1 MEDFLVPLQA
11 VLFAQALNK
20 EILKALDTSNYCDI
34 TLLYLCLGRLVQLWS
49 HELPL
54 DLWCNILA
62 PTLLHVLEACSDDLR
77 KAPSTSPIPLL
88 KCCSS
93 CIITVG
99 NYLRAN
105 ISLLDK
111 ADKDKAP
118 TLALASSNGAPL
130 KPVGAS
136 FAELLEA
143 AGPVLSSVVYQC
155 TRILNARSLA
165 HVSGKEDGSTVVFD
179 GSTVCEVTVRT
190 LEATTALLASIS
202 LLLGEEAHIE
212 RVRVREFVSSQE
224 ETPSGAVTPSAS
236 AATLGTVTPVGS
248 GSKVPSPTVS
258 SPDLE
263 ANQHLAAVQ
272 SKLLSKRN
280 GYVVGETVARL
291 ELAREATRCGQHRL
305 LASLVG
311 CCHVDVARC
320 SPRATLSALSA
331 LHLLI
336 GMESDDEEYPSQS
349 SIFSYPPTRTLV
361 DILSSLGL
369 PEIILETS
377 ILCLD
382 DFTTLT
388 SSIPESIAQSL
399 PAASHL
405 KTLRT
410 NRWSTHPLYTTDRYI
425 RSSQPPVQ
433 FLPSPP
439 PCSTFISAADDDYDS
454 DYDPVTALDSLPK
467 ALHDILENTATAL
480 KQKFRKASNSE
491 NVIGRRRSGSSFVL
505 MGPTVARECVELL
518 RLMSICPL
526 AGNDIQTSKKSSAA
540 SSHGNGMA
548 NNDVIDTG
556 YPIATSAIS
565 LSKLNSPVGHSLEQ
579 LLTAPMLFAMMTDA
593 PLFLNSVCS
602 PVPICRPIIL
612 WNPPMKVA
620 LSAVLKAENKAYLSA
635 LSVIYLGG
643 LGTVV
648 GVGVSCPEDVTTVP
662 SNASKAEG
670 LPLSEESTSEKSLSR
685 STLHSQLA
693 SECLVDNVYIRFL
706 AHAPVLGPKIVSTEK
721 IKEDVK
727 DDLGARDLA
736 RFLESLQTSIS
747 SSKRVIEHLTKA
759 SKSSQLGTL
768 KVQLVLK
775 ETILSQMLADHD
787 ELGYGYSDLYLD

>member
-54 DLWCNILA
+54 DMWCNILA
-62 PTLLHVLEACSDDLR
+62 PTLLHVLEACSEDLR
-77 KAPSTSPIPLL
+77 EATSTSPIPLL

-111 ADKDKAP
+111 PDKDKTPTPAP
-118 TLALASSNGAPL
+118 TSSNGAPL

-155 TRILNARSLA
+155 TRILNARSLT
-165 HVSGKEDGSTVVFD
+165 HVSGKEDGSTVAFD

-224 ETPSGAVTPSAS
+224 ETPSGAVTPSVS

-258 SPDLE
+258 SSDLE

-272 SKLLSKRN
+272 SKLLSKRT

-305 LASLVG
+305 LVSLVG

-320 SPRATLSALSA
+320 TPRATLSALSA

-369 PEIILETS
+369 PEITLETS

-388 SSIPESIAQSL
+388 SSIPESVAQSL

-410 NRWSTHPLYTTDRYI
+410 NRWSTHPLFTTDRYI

-439 PCSTFISAADDDYDS
+439 PCSTFTSAAEDDYDS

-467 ALHDILENTATAL
+467 ALHDILENAATAL
-480 KQKFRKASNSE
+480 KQKFRKTINSE
-491 NVIGRRRSGSSFVL
+491 NSVIGRRRSGSSFVL

-526 AGNDIQTSKKSSAA
+526 ASNDIQTSKKSSVT

-565 LSKLNSPVGHSLEQ
+565 LSKLNSPIGHSLEQ

-612 WNPPMKVA
+612 WNPPMKLA
-620 LSAVLKAENKAYLSA
+620 LLAVLKAENKAYLSA
-635 LSVIYLGG
+635 LSAIYLGG
-643 LGTVV
+643 LGA
-648 GVGVSCPEDVTTVP
+648 GVGDSSAEDVITVP
-662 SNASKAEG
+662 SSASKVEG

-706 AHAPVLGPKIVSTEK
+706 AHAPLLGPKIVSTEK
-721 IKEDVK
+721 SKEDVK

-759 SKSSQLGTL
+759 SKSSQLGAL

>member
-20 EILKALDTSNYCDI
+20 EILKALETSNYCDI

-54 DLWCNILA
+54 DLWCITLA
-62 PTLLHVLEACSDDLR
+62 PTLLHVLEACSDDLQ
-77 KAPSTSPIPLL
+77 KATSTSPIPLL

-111 ADKDKAP
+111 ADKEKPP
-118 TLALASSNGAPL
+118 TLGPTSSTGVPL

-136 FAELLEA
+136 FAELLESS
-143 AGPVLSSVVYQC
+143 GPVLSSVVYQC

-236 AATLGTVTPVGS
+236 SATLGTVTPVGS

-263 ANQHLAAVQ
+263 ANHRLAAVQ
-272 SKLLSKRN
+272 SKLLSKRT
-280 GYVVGETVARL
+280 GYVIGETVARL

-311 CCHVDVARC
+311 CCQVDVARC
-320 SPRATLSALSA
+320 TPRATLSALSA

-369 PEIILETS
+369 SEIILETS

-388 SSIPESIAQSL
+388 SSIPESVSQSL
-399 PAASHL
+399 PVASHL

-410 NRWSTHPLYTTDRYI
+410 NRWSTHPLFTTDRYI

-439 PCSTFISAADDDYDS
+439 PCSTSFSAADDDWDS

-480 KQKFRKASNSE
+480 KQKFRKTSNSE
-491 NVIGRRRSGSSFVL
+491 NSVIGRRRSGSSFVL

-526 AGNDIQTSKKSSAA
+526 ASTDIQTSKKSSVA

-548 NNDVIDTG
+548 NNDVIDTS

-565 LSKLNSPVGHSLEQ
+565 LSKLNSPIGHSLEQ

-602 PVPICRPIIL
+602 PVPIYRPIIL

-635 LSVIYLGG
+635 LSAIYLSG
-643 LGTVV
+643 V
-648 GVGVSCPEDVTTVP
+648 GVGVSSVDDATTVP
-662 SNASKAEG
+662 SSTSRVEG

-706 AHAPVLGPKIVSTEK
+706 AHPPLLGPKIVSTEK
-721 IKEDVK
+721 SKEDVK

-775 ETILSQMLADHD
+775 ETVLSQMLADHD